1 MLNIRKDILNMKN
14 FRKNVRF
21 LRKQNGYTLE
31 QFANILGV
39 SKSLISQFESCFS
52 GISLDVMIKIRS
64 LFNVTLDDLIFKDLT
79 KK

>member
-1 MLNIRKDILNMKN
+1 MKN

-39 SKSLISQFESCFS
+39 SKSLISQFESGFS